1 MRIHSAESGS
11 GGIGSKAGR
20 LSVVVG
26 EPGGHILNWHSR
38 ARGARATLKYSNQK
52 KGHAAFATWPLILCR
67 RRPNLPHTFACSTIG
82 PAGLNFRVRDG
93 NGWNPRGVITDKLV
107 RAHSRAKLLAVSSWL
122 LNQTTRDAQQAK
134 S

>member
-82 PAGLNFRVRDG
+82 PAQDTNQSAMRLAIPIRTNQKSRY
-93 NGWNPRGVITDKLV
+93 
-107 RAHSRAKLLAVSSWL
+107 HSKR
-122 LNQTTRDAQQAK
+122 
-134 S
+134 